1 MEAVTN
7 EQIDEIE
14 EQEMFTGW
22 GDIMFTGWGDIIKQ
36 LAEMLGEVHS
46 TQGDMV
52 GIAKRNNGA
61 VLNLNTRLSALEKAV
76 EELEKQ

>member
-1 MEAVTN
+1 METVTN

-22 GDIMFTGWGDIIKQ
+22 GDIIKQ
-36 LAEMLGEVHS
+36 LAEVLREVH
-46 TQGDMV
+46 TAQGDMV
-52 GIAKRNNGA
+52 DIAKRNNEA

-76 EELEKQ
+76 EQIEKGIE

>member
-1 MEAVTN
+1 METVTN

-22 GDIMFTGWGDIIKQ
+22 GDIIKQ
-36 LAEMLGEVHS
+36 LAEVLREVHS

>member
-22 GDIMFTGWGDIIKQ
+22 GDIIKQ
-36 LAEMLGEVHS
+36 LAEVLREVHS

>member
-1 MEAVTN
+1 METTVTN

-22 GDIMFTGWGDIIKQ
+22 GDIIKE
-36 LAEMLGEVHS
+36 LAETLREVHS
-46 TQGDMV
+46 TQGDMI
-52 GIAKRNNGA
+52 GIAKRNNKA

-76 EELEKQ
+76 EQIEKGIK